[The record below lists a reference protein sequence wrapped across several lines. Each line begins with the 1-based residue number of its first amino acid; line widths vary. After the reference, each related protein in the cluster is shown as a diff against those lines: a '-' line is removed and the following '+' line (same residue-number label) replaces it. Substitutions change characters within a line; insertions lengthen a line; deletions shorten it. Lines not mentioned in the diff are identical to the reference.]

1 MITVILENQDQGD
14 LFVSITDLNQAD
26 SPEILKK
33 QRINQGESR
42 LLDIQED
49 GNDTGR
55 IKWIAVRT
63 DYPQKTA
70 QRVVTPGPGDTV
82 EITTFFG

>member
-14 LFVSITDLNQAD
+14 LFVSVTDLNQAD
-26 SPEILKK
+26 APEILKK
-33 QRINQGESR
+33 ERINRGETR

-55 IKWIAVRT
+55 IRWLAQRT
-63 DYPQKTA
+63 DHPQKAA
-70 QRVVTPGPGDTV
+70 QHVATPGSGDTV
-82 EITTFFG
+82 EITTFFD